1 MNIPQCLLGA
11 SLMLAVLSGCGGKE
25 SSDPAATAAADTGS
39 STANVTPA
47 GKAAVTG
54 PVGEYIAGLDA
65 IAAALES
72 VKDEASAKTA
82 AAAIAQVTAKLNRVT
97 AEMEKMPKMER
108 GMAFAGA
115 MQEVSR
121 VQMRVATAFQ
131 PLVAKPELMKQIGD
145 AMKDIPK
152 VK

>member
-1 MNIPQCLLGA
+1 MNIPRALLCA
-11 SLMLAVLSGCGGKE
+11 SLTLAVFSGCGGKE
-25 SSDPAATAAADTGS
+25 SSEPAASTAADTGS
-39 STANVTPA
+39 ATASATPA

-54 PVGEYIAGLDA
+54 PVGEYVAGLDA

-82 AAAIAQVTAKLNRVT
+82 AKTIADVSTKLNRVT

-121 VQMRVATAFQ
+121 VQMRVATAVQ
-131 PLVAKPELMKQIGD
+131 PLVAKPELMKLLGD
-145 AMKDIPK
+145 AMKNIPK